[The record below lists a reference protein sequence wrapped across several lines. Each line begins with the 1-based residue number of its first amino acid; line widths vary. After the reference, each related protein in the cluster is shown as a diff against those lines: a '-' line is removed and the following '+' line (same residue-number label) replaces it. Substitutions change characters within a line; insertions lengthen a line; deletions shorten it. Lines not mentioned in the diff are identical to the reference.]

1 MGIVLVVVNSLPGV
15 LFLLWVLLDQE
26 LQLALLLPVINRTNE
41 QMVNYALVVH

>member
-1 MGIVLVVVNSLPGV
+1 MVIVLVVVSSLPGV

-26 LQLALLLPVINRTNE
+26 LQLVLLLPVINRTNE